1 MALTKY
7 RLGELIAQCD
17 EKNEDLKY
25 TLENVR
31 GISTQKFFIETKA
44 NMDGVSLKP
53 YKVVNPDEFVYVAD
67 TSRRGDK
74 IALAFNNSD
83 GAYLV
88 SSVYT
93 VFKVKD
99 RDILSSEYL
108 FMYFNRPEFDRY
120 SRFNSW
126 GSARETFEWDDFCD
140 IEIDLPPLII
150 QEKYVAIY
158 NAMIENQQSYECG
171 LEDLKLVCDAYIE
184 DLRRKNP
191 SRKIGR
197 YLEQKSD
204 KNTDGKINFVMG
216 LSTKKEFREAQAR
229 VNRKEL
235 SRYKIVKNKDL
246 VFVPTTD
253 TWKVLA
259 FAINS
264 FGRDLVVSPIYKVFS
279 TDKENLLPEY
289 LALWLSREEF
299 DRYARFHSW
308 GSARENFTFDDMK
321 RVEIPIPELSIQK
334 SIVDIYTVYK
344 ERKEINEK
352 LKAQI
357 KNICPILIKGSIEEA
372 RKYSGIKSRNFFNKF
387 S

>member
-7 RLGELIAQCD
+7 RLGELIEQCD

-93 VFKVKD
+93 VFKVKG

-140 IEIDLPPLII
+140 IEIVLPPIEI
-150 QEKYVAIY
+150 QKKYVAIY
-158 NAMIENQQSYECG
+158 EAMLENQKAYEQG
-171 LEDLKLVCDAYIE
+171 LDDLKLVCDAYIE

-372 RKYSGIKSRNFFNKF
+372 RKKV
-387 S
+387 

>member
-7 RLGELIAQCD
+7 RLGELIEQCD

-93 VFKVKD
+93 VFKVKG

-140 IEIDLPPLII
+140 IEIVLPP
-150 QEKYVAIY
+150 
-158 NAMIENQQSYECG
+158 IE
-171 LEDLKLVCDAYIE
+171 
-184 DLRRKNP
+184 
-191 SRKIGR
+191 
-197 YLEQKSD
+197 
-204 KNTDGKINFVMG
+204 
-216 LSTKKEFREAQAR
+216 
-229 VNRKEL
+229 
-235 SRYKIVKNKDL
+235 
-246 VFVPTTD
+246 
-253 TWKVLA
+253 
-259 FAINS
+259 
-264 FGRDLVVSPIYKVFS
+264 
-279 TDKENLLPEY
+279 
-289 LALWLSREEF
+289 
-299 DRYARFHSW
+299 
-308 GSARENFTFDDMK
+308 
-321 RVEIPIPELSIQK
+321 IQK
-334 SIVDIYTVYK
+334 KYGLFV
-344 ERKEINEK
+344 K
-352 LKAQI
+352 LD
-357 KNICPILIKGSIEEA
+357 
-372 RKYSGIKSRNFFNKF
+372 
-387 S
+387 